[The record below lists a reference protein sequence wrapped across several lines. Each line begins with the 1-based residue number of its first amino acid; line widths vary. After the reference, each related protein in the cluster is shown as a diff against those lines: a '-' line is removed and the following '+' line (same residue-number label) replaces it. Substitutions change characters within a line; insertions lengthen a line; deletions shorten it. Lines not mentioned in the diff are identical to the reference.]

1 MKTEII
7 IRGQVYGEYYTIY
20 RDKKEILYYYEQ
32 YKLRNGSLNLLG
44 YLRDQKMLFE
54 REHKAKIDRQKYKEK
69 LTKILFELKDEFNY
83 MSDKDVY
90 NVSKKVVSEILNYQ
104 QDERN

>member
-1 MKTEII
+1 MKTT
-7 IRGQVYGEYYTIY
+7 IRIKGQVYGENYVID
-20 RDKKEILYYYEQ
+20 RDKKQILEHYEY
-32 YKLRNGSLNLLG
+32 YKLKHGSLNLLG

-83 MSDKDVY
+83 MSDKDIY
-90 NVSKKVVSEILNYQ
+90 NVTRKVVSEILNYQ
-104 QDERN
+104 QDEKN

>member
-1 MKTEII
+1 MKTTII
-7 IRGQVYGEYYTIY
+7 IRGQVYGEHYTIY
-20 RDKKEILYYYEQ
+20 RDKKEILFYYEQ
-32 YKLRNGSLNLLG
+32 YKIRHGSLNLLG

-69 LTKILFELKDEFNY
+69 LTKILFELKAEFNY
-83 MSDKDVY
+83 MSDKDIC

-104 QDERN
+104 

>member
-7 IRGQVYGEYYTIY
+7 IRGQVYGEHYTIY
-20 RDKKEILYYYEQ
+20 RDKKEILFYYEQ
-32 YKLRNGSLNLLG
+32 YKLRHGTLNLLG

-90 NVSKKVVSEILNYQ
+90 NVTRKVVSEILNYQ
-104 QDERN
+104 

>member
-7 IRGQVYGEYYTIY
+7 ITGQVYGEHYTIY
-20 RDKKEILYYYEQ
+20 RDKKEILFYYEQ
-32 YKLRNGSLNLLG
+32 YKLRHGSLNLLG

-83 MSDKDVY
+83 MSEKDIY

-104 QDERN
+104 